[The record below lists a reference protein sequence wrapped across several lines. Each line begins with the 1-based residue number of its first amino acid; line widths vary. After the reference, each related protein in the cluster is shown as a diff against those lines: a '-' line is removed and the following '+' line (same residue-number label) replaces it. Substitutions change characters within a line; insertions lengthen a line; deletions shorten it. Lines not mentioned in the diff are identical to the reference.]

1 MACLSPLPLIS
12 KLCFQ
17 TFAAGRVVRNH
28 LSAQPPRTPLIS
40 MWMRE
45 QNISD
50 LLRVTSKA
58 VWSHTFPFSDFRVYS
73 FLFHLQST
81 FNSFLE
87 QSCSFLLGKLLAESV
102 FASETDS
109 LFIQT
114 NRMFFIPIHSWALP
128 LTLPALLPCPGGRG
142 DGKAGPGER
151 AGARTE

>member
-1 MACLSPLPLIS
+1 M
-12 KLCFQ
+12 
-17 TFAAGRVVRNH
+17 
-28 LSAQPPRTPLIS
+28 PLIS

-142 DGKAGPGER
+142 DGKAGPGR
-151 AGARTE
+151 ANVLVPKPSSLGFGEKSAPSGKKDQGAEGIN